1 MKRSCRQLRVAEL
14 KHTNFALGQSISLE
28 EGNDTMPIST
38 KLTELATKPL
48 PKAISP
54 GMHAAIDWGTAGT
67 FVVAGTLLWKKNKR
81 AALASFLSGN
91 LIGSLIFLTDCPGG
105 VWKKISFETHG
116 RVDAGVSALV
126 ASLPNLLGFS
136 DERESKLFQGM
147 GIGLA
152 AVRSLTNF
160 DEGSSN
166 QETRW
171 PAA

>member
-1 MKRSCRQLRVAEL
+1 
-14 KHTNFALGQSISLE
+14 
-28 EGNDTMPIST
+28 MPIST

-48 PKAISP
+48 PKVISP
-54 GMHAAIDWGTAGT
+54 GVHAIIDWATAGAFIT
-67 FVVAGTLLWKKNKR
+67 SGALLWRKNKR
-81 AALASFLSGN
+81 SALGSFVCGN

-116 RVDAGVSALV
+116 NIDPGVSALV

-136 DERESKLFQGM
+136 KESESKLFQSM

-152 AVRSLTNF
+152 AVRSLTKF

-166 QETRW
+166 ADTRRRV
-171 PAA
+171 A

>member
-1 MKRSCRQLRVAEL
+1 
-14 KHTNFALGQSISLE
+14 
-28 EGNDTMPIST
+28 MPIST

-54 GMHAAIDWGTAGT
+54 GMHAAIDWATAAVFLG
-67 FVVAGTLLWKKNKR
+67 AGALLWKKNKR
-81 AALASFLSGN
+81 ASLASYLCAD

-116 RVDAGVSALV
+116 NIDPGVAALV
-126 ASLPNLLGFS
+126 ASFPNLLGFS
-136 DERESKLFQGM
+136 KESESKLFQAM

-160 DEGSSN
+160 DEGDRKSVV
-166 QETRW
+166 
-171 PAA
+171 

>member
-1 MKRSCRQLRVAEL
+1 MS
-14 KHTNFALGQSISLE
+14 
-28 EGNDTMPIST
+28 IST

-54 GMHAAIDWGTAGT
+54 GMHAAIDWATAGA
-67 FVVAGTLLWKKNKR
+67 FVAAGALLWKKNKR
-81 AALASFLSGN
+81 AALASFSCGH

-116 RVDAGVSALV
+116 KVDPGVSALV

-166 QETRW
+166 LETRRR
-171 PAA
+171 AA

>member
-1 MKRSCRQLRVAEL
+1 
-14 KHTNFALGQSISLE
+14 
-28 EGNDTMPIST
+28 MPIST

-48 PKAISP
+48 PKVISP
-54 GMHAAIDWGTAGT
+54 GVHAAIDWATAGAFIT
-67 FVVAGTLLWKKNKR
+67 SGALLWKKNKR
-81 AALASFLSGN
+81 ASLASFVCGN

-116 RVDAGVSALV
+116 NIDPGVSALV

-136 DERESKLFQGM
+136 QESESKLFQSM

-166 QETRW
+166 AETRHK
-171 PAA
+171 AA

>member
-1 MKRSCRQLRVAEL
+1 
-14 KHTNFALGQSISLE
+14 
-28 EGNDTMPIST
+28 MPIST

-54 GMHAAIDWGTAGT
+54 GMHAAIDWGTTDAFVAAG
-67 FVVAGTLLWKKNKR
+67 ALLWKKNKR
-81 AALASFLSGN
+81 AALASYLCAD

-116 RVDAGVSALV
+116 KVDTGVSALV
-126 ASLPNLLGFS
+126 ASLPNLLGFA

-152 AVRSLTNF
+152 AVSSLTNF

-166 QETRW
+166 IDTRRRV
-171 PAA
+171 A

>member
-1 MKRSCRQLRVAEL
+1 
-14 KHTNFALGQSISLE
+14 
-28 EGNDTMPIST
+28 MPIST

-54 GMHAAIDWGTAGT
+54 GMHAAIDWGTTAALVAAG
-67 FVVAGTLLWKKNKR
+67 ALLWKKNKR
-81 AALASFLSGN
+81 AALASYLCAD

-116 RVDAGVSALV
+116 KVDTGVSALV
-126 ASLPNLLGFS
+126 ASLPDLLGFA
-136 DERESKLFQGM
+136 DERESKLFQGV

-160 DEGSSN
+160 DAGSSN
-166 QETRW
+166 IDTRRRV
-171 PAA
+171 A